1 MKIGKTLLI
10 IFSFLVLAVN
20 ILYAQEITILYT
32 GQTHAML
39 YPCSCP
45 IQQDGGVARRAI
57 LVKELRKKDS
67 GLLLL
72 DCGNFTAGGLM
83 DEYTQSVQLDM
94 QRSEVNYKSM
104 ELMKYDAVGIGSDEF
119 NFGKEFFLKNAKK
132 AHPAYLSANLDTD
145 SSPARVLPYI
155 IKDVNGVK
163 IGIIGLT
170 SLAAHQKTEGL
181 KINTPAQT
189 AKLISRL
196 KTEGVQIIILLSTLG
211 EQEDLKLISQVK
223 GIDILFIGQN
233 PLKQEALTK
242 IDTTFILRPFWQGRK
257 LGKLSLGVKDG
268 LLVDCKLDEL
278 RLSENIADDA
288 DIDAILPRCYSD
300 SNCKKEALVGSCQ
313 NPGTLKASCSFK
325 VPNKVSLLVISVK
338 DCAVCNAE
346 PVINSLKKKFPGIEA
361 WYIYYPD
368 PEAQKKV
375 RELSIQGLPAY
386 IFDKEI
392 EKEDGFANIK
402 NDFLQIGDDY
412 MLKPQASGLAYL
424 LNRKIK
430 KGTLDLFVS
439 LFENDAS
446 GILAVMQEFKPD
458 LHFLAVENGE
468 SFAAKNGAPEVEEYL
483 RGVCVQKYYPQKFWD
498 YLICRSK
505 NISSSYWED
514 CLGDGTG
521 PLKVKSCA
529 RGPEGAKL
537 LKQNIGLNKEIQVF
551 SGPLYL
557 LDNHEIFSSRGVPAK
572 EDLKRIIKK

>member
-1 MKIGKTLLI
+1 MKISKTI
-10 IFSFLVLAVN
+10 VFVFSFLVLAVN
-20 ILYAQEITILYT
+20 ILYAQEVTILYT

-45 IQQDGGVARRAI
+45 IQQDGGLARRAS
-57 LVKELRKKDS
+57 LVKELRKKDP

-83 DEYTQSVQLDM
+83 DEYTQSVQLDTR
-94 QRSEVNYKSM
+94 RSEVNYKAI

-119 NFGKEFFLKNAKK
+119 NFGKEFFLKNTKK
-132 AHPAYLSANLDTD
+132 AYPAYLSANLDTD
-145 SSPARVLPYI
+145 KVIPYL

-170 SLAAHQKTEGL
+170 SLSAHQKTEGL
-181 KINTPAQT
+181 KINPPAET

-196 KTEGVQIIILLSTLG
+196 KKEGAQIIVLLSTLG

-223 GIDILFIGQN
+223 GIDIFFIGQN

-242 IDTTFILRPFWQGRK
+242 IDTTFVLRPFWQGRK
-257 LGKLSLGVKDG
+257 LGKLNLEVKDG

-278 RLSENIADDA
+278 RLSENIADDP
-288 DIDAILPRCYSD
+288 DITAILPRCYSD
-300 SNCKKEALVGSCQ
+300 SNCKKEALIGSCQ

-325 VPNKVSLLVISVK
+325 APNKVGLLVISVK

-346 PVINSLKKKFPGIEA
+346 PVVNSLKKKFPGIEA
-361 WYIYYPD
+361 SYIYYPD
-368 PEAQKKV
+368 APAQEKV

-386 IFDKEI
+386 VFGKEI
-392 EKEDGFANIK
+392 ENEDDFANIK
-402 NDFLQIGDDY
+402 NDFLRIGDNY

-424 LNRKIK
+424 LNRQIK
-430 KGTLDLFVS
+430 KGAFDLFFS
-439 LFENDAS
+439 LFEKDTS
-446 GILAVMQEFKPD
+446 GILEVTREFKPNP
-458 LHFLAVENGE
+458 HFLAVENGE
-468 SFAAKNGAPEVEEYL
+468 GFAAKGGAPEVEEYL

-505 NISSSYWED
+505 NISSAYWED
-514 CLGDGTG
+514 CLGEGASM
-521 PLKVKSCA
+521 LKVKSCA

-537 LKQNIGLNKEIQVF
+537 LKENISLNKEIQVS

-557 LDNHEIFSSRGVPAK
+557 WDNREIFSSRGVPAK
-572 EDLKRIIKK
+572 EDLKRIIKR